1 MSDDLLAKEK
11 EFHKLN
17 QELQLK
23 KYDVMKKMSFF
34 THANTTNESFNN
46 IKQYI
51 NPTMKDV
58 RTTYLRDKTSSTD
71 KQLRKSSPEV
81 SEVLSIENIADTEI
95 SLKKYNNLG
104 NEAIIKLLKGKID
117 MLYKELQTIQH
128 EYNNECGYSKELEVK
143 NKKLNETQVKL
154 HSQIGSLS
162 DTITKLQDINH
173 DILSK
178 YQGLSNENIV
188 LKKGLRNQIKKLQE
202 DKNLAIQ
209 NLEKQQMELVQAFR
223 KQILLIDNL
232 KQQNIYLIASGKIHL
247 TGADFTKLLEWK
259 P

>member
-188 LKKGLRNQIKKLQE
+188 LKKDLHNLNKKIKISHKQSFNCDIRLNRSLENNEKLRSMLKSSQVE
-202 DKNLAIQ
+202 
-209 NLEKQQMELVQAFR
+209 EKQR
-223 KQILLIDNL
+223 KCMHFWSFVANCVFYCGIIN
-232 KQQNIYLIASGKIHL
+232 
-247 TGADFTKLLEWK
+247 
-259 P
+259 